1 MVQKRGIMV
10 ALYGYYGYGYYYDPM
25 YILIIISCVIALIAQ
40 VKVKSTFNKYSR
52 VSSSKGMTGA
62 MVAEQLLRSQ
72 GIYDV
77 SIQRVSG
84 SLTDNYNPRNKTLNL
99 SDSVYNSTSVAAIGV
114 AAHETGHAIQHAYG
128 YGPLSFRTALFPLAS
143 VGSQVSWIL
152 IVLGLIFGST
162 NIFMLGLLFSIPA
175 LTNIGIIFF
184 SVAVFYQIVTLPVE
198 FNASARAL
206 QLLESE
212 GFLYGDENRQARK
225 VLSAAAMT
233 YVAAAATAILQLL
246 RLIYLFGGRRR
257 D

>member
-1 MVQKRGIMV
+1 MI

-25 YILIIISCVIALIAQ
+25 YILIIISCIIAFIAQ
-40 VKVKSTFNKYSR
+40 IKVKSTFNKYSK
-52 VSSSKGMTGA
+52 VASSRGMTGA

-84 SLTDNYNPRNKTLNL
+84 SLSDNYNPGNKTLIL

-114 AAHETGHAIQHAYG
+114 AAHETGHAIQHATG
-128 YGPLSFRTALFPLAS
+128 YGPLSFRTALFPVANI
-143 VGSQVSWIL
+143 GSRLSWVFI
-152 IVLGLIFGST
+152 ILGLIFGST
-162 NIFMLGLLFSIPA
+162 NILVD
-175 LTNIGIIFF
+175 IGILMF
-184 SVAVFYQIVTLPVE
+184 SLAVLFQLVTLPVE

-206 QLLESE
+206 QLLESQ
-212 GFLYGDENRQARK
+212 GYLYADENRQARK